1 MKKIMLAMVVAALV
15 SGCATNSDVENVQLQ
30 ITALNMTVTQVAEDV
45 KNALYKAKSAE
56 ASATLAA
63 KYAQETNAKLDNMFK
78 KVMSK

>member
-1 MKKIMLAMVVAALV
+1 MLAMVVAALV

-45 KNALYKAKSAE
+45 KNALSKAKSAE

-63 KYAQETNAKLDNMFK
+63 KYTQETNAKLDNMFK

>member
-30 ITALNMTVTQVAEDV
+30 ITALNMTITQVAEDV
-45 KNALYKAKSAE
+45 KNALSKAKSAE

>member
-1 MKKIMLAMVVAALV
+1 MLAMVVAALV

-45 KNALYKAKSAE
+45 KNALSKAKSAE

>member
-45 KNALYKAKSAE
+45 KNALSKAKSAE